1 MQSRQGPSIAAI
13 FEESKAKKWFRKGT
27 EVNKYYFIT
36 YITRKLGRE
45 YLESDVIDEH
55 PFNWLKKAQS
65 EINHKIVLAGWQ
77 EISEEEYSMYDNDR
91 MKSDLILP
99 RETSAD
105 LNMVEELGPSGQ
117 KGLKS

>member
-1 MQSRQGPSIAAI
+1 M
-13 FEESKAKKWFRKGT
+13 
-27 EVNKYYFIT
+27 NKYYFIT

-77 EISEEEYSMYDNDR
+77 EISEEEYRMYDSDR
-91 MKSDLILP
+91 MESNPILP

-105 LNMVEELGPSGQ
+105 LHRLEELGPSGQ

>member
-1 MQSRQGPSIAAI
+1 M
-13 FEESKAKKWFRKGT
+13 
-27 EVNKYYFIT
+27 NKYYFIT

-45 YLESDVIDEH
+45 YLESDVINEH

-77 EISEEEYSMYDNDR
+77 EISEEEYSMYDDDR

-105 LNMVEELGPSGQ
+105 LNRVEELGPSGQ
-117 KGLKS
+117 KGLES

>member
-1 MQSRQGPSIAAI
+1 LEMVYGGI
-13 FEESKAKKWFRKGT
+13 

-45 YLESDVIDEH
+45 YLESDVINEH

-99 RETSAD
+99 RETTAD
-105 LNMVEELGPSGQ
+105 LSRLEELRPSDQ
-117 KGLKS
+117 KDLES

>member
-1 MQSRQGPSIAAI
+1 M
-13 FEESKAKKWFRKGT
+13 
-27 EVNKYYFIT
+27 NKYYFIT

-45 YLESDVIDEH
+45 YLESDVINEH

-91 MKSDLILP
+91 MKSDLIQP
-99 RETSAD
+99 RETTAD
-105 LNMVEELGPSGQ
+105 LSRLEELRPSDQ
-117 KGLKS
+117 KGLES

>member
-1 MQSRQGPSIAAI
+1 M
-13 FEESKAKKWFRKGT
+13 
-27 EVNKYYFIT
+27 NKYYFIT
-36 YITRKLGRE
+36 YITRKLGKE

-77 EISEEEYSMYDNDR
+77 DISEEEYSIYDNDR

-105 LNMVEELGPSGQ
+105 LHRLEELGSSGQ

>member
-1 MQSRQGPSIAAI
+1 MVQGGI
-13 FEESKAKKWFRKGT
+13 EM
-27 EVNKYYFIT
+27 NKYYFIT

-45 YLESDVIDEH
+45 YLESDVINEH

-77 EISEEEYSMYDNDR
+77 EISEEEYSMYDDDR

-105 LNMVEELGPSGQ
+105 LNRVEELGPSGQ
-117 KGLKS
+117 KGLES

>member
-1 MQSRQGPSIAAI
+1 MVYGGI
-13 FEESKAKKWFRKGT
+13 

-45 YLESDVIDEH
+45 YLESDVINEH

-99 RETSAD
+99 RETTAD
-105 LNMVEELGPSGQ
+105 LSRLEELRPSDQ
-117 KGLKS
+117 KDLES